1 MNIRK
6 MMVLI
11 CAGCISAC
19 ATVKLAEPTQ
29 IDADRGSQKFSG
41 YSLNDLNEG
50 KKIYEANCNKCHRYK
65 APESRD
71 EAKWDDIIP
80 KMAKKAKLSS
90 DQQELVL
97 KYVVTMSTAKSK

>member
-1 MNIRK
+1 MNAKSVIF
-6 MMVLI
+6 LLL
-11 CAGCISAC
+11 AACISAC
-19 ATVKLAEPTQ
+19 ATIKLTEPTQ
-29 IDADRGSQKFSG
+29 VDAERGSQKFPG
-41 YSLNDLNEG
+41 YSMNDLAEG

-65 APESRD
+65 VPESRD